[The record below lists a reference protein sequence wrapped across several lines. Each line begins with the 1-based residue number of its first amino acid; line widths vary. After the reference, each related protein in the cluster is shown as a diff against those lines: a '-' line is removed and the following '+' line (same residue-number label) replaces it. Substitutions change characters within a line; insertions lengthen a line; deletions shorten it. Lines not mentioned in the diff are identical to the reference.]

1 LGEIE
6 INLLLTKEEEME
18 VTKNVPADAA
28 GIKSMVRE
36 KYGAI
41 AGAGSSCCGGGC
53 GSPELTDIS
62 EDYSG
67 KEGYLAEADLGLGC
81 GLPTE
86 SVDIRKGDVVLDLG
100 SGAGNDAFVARALA
114 GEEGRVIGVDM
125 TPAMVD
131 KARANARKLGAAN
144 VEFRLGEIEHLPVEN
159 AGVDVIISNCVLN
172 LAPEKA
178 AVFAE
183 MRRVLKPGGRFSVSD
198 VVLAGEL
205 PDPLRLDAELYA
217 GCVSGAVTLDAYLE
231 GLRSAGFEDV
241 TVTRKRPITLPREV
255 LDRHLA
261 PEQAEAFASGGA
273 VLSVTVSGR
282 RPPVE
287 GSR

>member
-1 LGEIE
+1 
-6 INLLLTKEEEME
+6 ME
-18 VTKNVPADAA
+18 DTKNVPADVA

-36 KYGAI
+36 KYDAI
-41 AGAGSSCCGGGC
+41 AGTGSSCCGGGC
-53 GSPELTDIS
+53 GTPGLTDIS

-131 KARANARKLGAAN
+131 RARANARKLGVSN

-159 AGVDVIISNCVLN
+159 AGVDVILSNCVLN
-172 LAPEKA
+172 LVPDKA

-183 MRRVLKPGGRFSVSD
+183 MRRVLRPGGRFSVSD

-205 PDPLRLDAELYA
+205 PEPLRRDAELYA
-217 GCVSGAVTLDAYLE
+217 GCVSGAVTLDAYVE
-231 GLRSAGFEDV
+231 GLKSAGFEDV
-241 TVTRKRPITLPREV
+241 AITRKRPIHLPREI

-261 PEQAEAFASGGA
+261 PEQAEAFASGEA

-282 RPPVE
+282 RPSAA
-287 GSR
+287 G

>member
-1 LGEIE
+1 
-6 INLLLTKEEEME
+6 ME
-18 VTKNVPADAA
+18 DMKDVPADAA

-53 GSPELTDIS
+53 GTPELADIS

-131 KARANARKLGAAN
+131 KARANARKLGATN

-172 LAPEKA
+172 LAPDKA
-178 AVFAE
+178 VVFAE

-205 PDPLRLDAELYA
+205 PDPLRRDAELYA
-217 GCVSGAVTLDAYLE
+217 GCVSGAVPLDTYLE
-231 GLRSAGFEDV
+231 GLRKAGFEDV

-255 LDRHLA
+255 LDRHLP
-261 PEQAEAFASGGA
+261 PEQAETFASGGG
-273 VLSVTVSGR
+273 VLSITVSGH
-282 RPPVE
+282 RPL
-287 GSR
+287 